1 MSETSDLIRN
11 FNESIERSTKE
22 INAWGS
28 LLSTNARFQQQINAA
43 MAEDLS
49 SDEKLTK
56 FIEKNADVAKNV
68 TTGVLS
74 FGKNIS
80 ESAGSFMP
88 LTKVVDLASSGISAI
103 FRKMPL
109 IGPIVSGFSEAGRA
123 ATNFMI
129 ESYEKAYSTFER
141 ASQSGVVTS
150 FSTFEQSAAIMALS
164 FSDYEKII
172 VKNSKDIALLGG
184 GAING
189 RKMIET
195 LGSSSETLRYEFAK
209 LGLSTADSTEFQMS
223 FLIQQQKINRGRL
236 QMNDDTVA
244 ATGTYIKEIEL
255 LSRLTGQTR
264 SQIDSARQDR
274 MNNSVYRVMMESP
287 KLPNEVKNVIPTF
300 LDLVHTGKK
309 DLDEGVISV
318 LAASTE
324 GTESANDNA
333 KKLTNIFNSGG
344 GDIYEIFRQFRTGEI
359 DEIEAGKKYSEGLK
373 KGVDALKKQTA
384 VDPES
389 RPEYRMFAAATD
401 LYKKL
406 ANVTRESVE
415 EEKLKIEKQTKE
427 TESSNAILA
436 NTRQDLYRTGNAI
449 EKLSVSSSMV
459 PAAMEVLSD
468 TMYAMVDKAY
478 EVAGGEQPQEIKD
491 YRALRNAT
499 KARIT
504 AEEELLAA
512 QQMADAGGDPYASAF
527 GTPNQDAYEIQYKQ
541 DQINEL
547 KQQEQDLKNKRN
559 NPPPAS
565 TSAQPTNPTPAQPKE
580 ATPVQS
586 KQSQFVAPPANDR
599 DGVSY
604 ERPVTS
610 TGVAPHGAA
619 TGGIFRG
626 SDSGYLAMLHGEE
639 AVISNN
645 DGESVT
651 TNTNNVSK
659 QALGSVA
666 SAMTNNSR
674 SDNYSEMYERISG
687 QLSKLTTLMS
697 EQQNIQKKL
706 LESLPA

>member
-80 ESAGSFMP
+80 EGAGSFMP

-468 TMYAMVDKAY
+468 TMYAMVDNAY
-478 EVAGGEQPQEIKD
+478 EVIGGEQPQEIKD

-527 GTPNQDAYEIQYKQ
+527 RTPNQDAYEIQYKQ